1 MFWSGR
7 LLLHDETWVVK
18 SSWKCLICLQG
29 KIKNTEVL
37 SFTVVWHYRRK
48 RNCCLGK
55 LWQVCQLHTNFYCE
69 GISRSSQ
76 GFVKKTQLKYCFVSF
91 SDHILLLIEQIKK
104 KDKKTQNPKIRKEIN
119 EKTNMKKL
127 IENSLHFRVVY
138 MINKICL

>member
-1 MFWSGR
+1 MFQSGG

-29 KIKNTEVL
+29 KIKNTKVL
-37 SFTVVWHYRRK
+37 SFAVIWQYRRTK

-76 GFVKKTQLKYCFVSF
+76 GFVRKTHLKYCFVSF
-91 SDHILLLIEQIKK
+91 SDHILLLTEQMEKK
-104 KDKKTQNPKIRKEIN
+104 KSE
-119 EKTNMKKL
+119 KKL
-127 IENSLHFRVVY
+127 IKGLVWKNWFRITCILEWLY
-138 MINKICL
+138 MIN